1 MGSPAAHLDH
11 QRQHE
16 MVAVQTVPVIT
27 GQQIQYTIDV
37 ALLTLS
43 GKSPSEGGCFLANH
57 GVSFRKVE
65 EKLGFQPVIL
75 RCPR

>member
-43 GKSPSEGGCFLANH
+43 GKSPSG
-57 GVSFRKVE
+57 
-65 EKLGFQPVIL
+65 
-75 RCPR
+75 